1 MRRLRIL
8 FWNPAGWKSRFFA
21 LWGGQAF
28 SLFGSQLVQFALVW
42 WLTVETRSGVI
53 LATASLVALLP
64 GVALG
69 PFIGTLVDRWDRRRT
84 MIAADAVVAA
94 AALVLATL
102 FALGAVRIWHIY
114 AILAIRSIGTTFH
127 WPAMSVST
135 TLMVPKEHLARIAGL
150 NRSLQGCADMLSPLL
165 GAVLV
170 SALPMAGVLAIDVVT
185 ACIAIAPLL
194 WIRLPELPSYPARGD
209 RSFWQDLRE
218 GIQFV
223 WSWPGL
229 RGVLGISMTLNALG
243 GAAFSLLPLLI
254 TTKFRGAAL
263 HLATLQTA
271 EGVAVIAT
279 GLVVAAWGGFKHR
292 MKAAVIGMAVSG
304 VWFLCLAAI
313 PSSMFF
319 LAVAVLF
326 GVGVSS
332 TITNSSYSAALRA
345 SIPPELLGRIATL
358 IRTAEDGLKPPA
370 LLIAGF
376 LADKAGADV
385 WYAIDGVAAI
395 AIGVTAL
402 FIPAI
407 LCLERDGAE
416 IVRRRS
422 LSAESAGKPHV

>member
-1 MRRLRIL
+1 M
-8 FWNPAGWKSRFFA
+8 WDSAGWKPRFFA
-21 LWGGQAF
+21 IWGGQAF

-42 WLTVETRSGVI
+42 WLTAGTGSGVV
-53 LATASLVALLP
+53 LATASLAALIP

-84 MIAADAVVAA
+84 MIMADAVVAA
-94 AALVLATL
+94 AALVLAIL
-102 FALGAVRIWHIY
+102 FALDVVRIWHIY
-114 AILAIRSIGTTFH
+114 AILAIRSIGSTFH

-135 TLMVPKEHLARIAGL
+135 TLMVPKQHFTRIAGL
-150 NRSLQGCADMLSPLL
+150 NRSLQGSADMLSPLM

-170 SALPMAGVLAIDVVT
+170 SAIPMACVLAIDVVT
-185 ACIAIAPLL
+185 ACIAIVPLL
-194 WIRLPELPSYPARGD
+194 WIRLPELPPHPARGN

-218 GIQFV
+218 GFQFV

-229 RGVLGISMTLNALG
+229 RGVLGISMALNALG

-254 TTKFRGAAL
+254 TTKFHGAAF

-271 EGVAVIAT
+271 EGAAVIAT

-292 MKAAVIGMAVSG
+292 MRAAVVGMAVSG
-304 VWFLCLAAI
+304 VWFLCLAAV
-313 PSSMFF
+313 PASMFF
-319 LAVAVLF
+319 LTVAVLF

-345 SIPPELLGRIATL
+345 SLPPELLGRIATL
-358 IRTAEDGLKPPA
+358 IRTAENGLKPPA

-376 LADKAGADV
+376 LADRAGADV
-385 WYAIDGVAAI
+385 WYAIDGAAAI

-402 FIPAI
+402 FVPAI
-407 LCLERDGAE
+407 LRLEQDGAD
-416 IVRRRS
+416 IMRRRS
-422 LSAESAGKPHV
+422 AMAESAAEPDG